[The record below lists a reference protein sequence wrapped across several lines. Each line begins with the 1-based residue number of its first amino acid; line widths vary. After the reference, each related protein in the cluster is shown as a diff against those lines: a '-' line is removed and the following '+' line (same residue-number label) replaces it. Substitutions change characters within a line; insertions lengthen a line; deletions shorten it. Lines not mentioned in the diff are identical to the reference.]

1 MNTTHKPTHPVEP
14 DPGPQDNEGEA
25 APNPS
30 QLPVEPEFGQAL
42 PPAEPEDPGVPKPT
56 I

>member
-1 MNTTHKPTHPVEP
+1 MSTRPVEP
-14 DPGPQDNEGEA
+14 EELPTQEDTNPG
-25 APNPS
+25 APNPT

-42 PPAEPEDPGVPKPT
+42 PAPEPEDPGVPTPK